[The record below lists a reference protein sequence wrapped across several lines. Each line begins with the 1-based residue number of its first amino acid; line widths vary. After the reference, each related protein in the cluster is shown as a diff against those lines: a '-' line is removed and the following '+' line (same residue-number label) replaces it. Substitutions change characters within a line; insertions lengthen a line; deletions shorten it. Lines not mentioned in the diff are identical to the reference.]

1 MAQIQQFTGLGMYD
15 EGGKFEVKQEFIDAA
30 RAKAIEEGK
39 KYYGDA
45 TNFEVFREGILNL
58 PDSAINFVA
67 RGAEGTG
74 ELFAGLASLVMKG
87 GQLATTTDPDKIT
100 QIMSEPS
107 FTKYMGAY
115 KGKLGKPNLFTSDIS
130 GIEENVDRV
139 GDVAYL
145 ASPVPMA
152 PFATGIPILFKAGK
166 AAKEGKENIVKDV
179 VKSFTQGDSGFRASA
194 GGKKVVSKVE
204 ELKNKQKLLK
214 KAYKDKEVL
223 KLNKIL
229 PNFAKLTEDEK
240 YEAAVSFVNILNS
253 PSKKLALYDLQKKI
267 AQGTKKTGR
276 PTGVDSVAAYANKK
290 NMIPEGLMGK
300 SSKETVQFEPKA
312 MRSNQEVIDVFNNL
326 KKWKSSKAGKLD
338 PTGRSLTGTN
348 LDEIMNIGELTPK
361 KRQDII
367 RILRDDL
374 DSIGLTDISRPGKI
388 KIPKNKSAQKLLEE
402 MNLTTFPKDFQFATS
417 GLLTT
422 PQKIQ
427 YNKIIASLDSAV
439 QAKGLKVGV
448 GTDFG
453 TKNIGNRMLRQAF
466 QNDIP
471 LTEIFKKLEK
481 VDIDGVADIIKRR
494 NMYNKKIQE
503 FIKLGYDVDKA
514 EIGHITAIAEDALLA
529 LDLDN
534 LVLQAAKANR
544 KETGLRNKI
553 KNILNNPEK
562 SPYKMEE
569 VIKELEDLGIETKVG
584 DKIYGKAKDIEKE
597 LRNLE
602 IGASDPIFGYPMK
615 DGGMMNINDIT
626 RSLKEF

>member
-1 MAQIQQFTGLGMYD
+1 MPGITNIDFLTRTVSNYAVGGPVPKEKEEVKLEGIDFLSKKLVSPEDFNPTPTYDDTGGSRLDANFKNFDPKFKMPESVMKGMKGVMSLLDPRKKIKYAIDAAMYSPAIMRSIKNFMMPEADTGLGFTMKMSD
-15 EGGKFEVKQEFIDAA
+15 EGTSV
-30 RAKAIEEGK
+30 
-39 KYYGDA
+39 
-45 TNFEVFREGILNL
+45 
-58 PDSAINFVA
+58 
-67 RGAEGTG
+67 G
-74 ELFAGLASLVMKG
+74 E
-87 GQLATTTDPDKIT
+87 
-100 QIMSEPS
+100 
-107 FTKYMGAY
+107 
-115 KGKLGKPNLFTSDIS
+115 
-130 GIEENVDRV
+130 
-139 GDVAYL
+139 
-145 ASPVPMA
+145 
-152 PFATGIPILFKAGK
+152 
-166 AAKEGKENIVKDV
+166 
-179 VKSFTQGDSGFRASA
+179 
-194 GGKKVVSKVE
+194 KVVSKVDE
-204 ELKNKQKLLK
+204 FKNKQKLLK
-214 KAYKDKEVL
+214 EAYKDKEVL

-229 PNFAKLTEDEK
+229 PNFAKLTDDEK

-374 DSIGLTDISRPGKI
+374 DNMGLTDISRPGKI
-388 KIPKNKSAQKLLEE
+388 KIPENKSAQKLLKE
-402 MNLTTFPKDFQFATS
+402 MNLTTFPQDFQFATS

-427 YNKIIASLDSAV
+427 YNKLIAALDSAV

-534 LVLQAAKANR
+534 IVLQAAKANR

-584 DKIYGKAKDIEKE
+584 NNIYGKSKDIEKE

-626 RSLKEF
+626 KSLRNF

>member
-1 MAQIQQFTGLGMYD
+1 MAGITDIDFLTRTVSNYAVGGPVPKEKEKEEVKLEGIDFLSKKLISPEDFNPTATYDDTGGSRLDANFKNFDPKFKMPESVLKGMRGVMSLLDPRKKIKYAIDAAMYSPAIMRSIKNFMMPEADTGLGFTMKMSD
-15 EGGKFEVKQEFIDAA
+15 EGTSV
-30 RAKAIEEGK
+30 
-39 KYYGDA
+39 
-45 TNFEVFREGILNL
+45 
-58 PDSAINFVA
+58 
-67 RGAEGTG
+67 G
-74 ELFAGLASLVMKG
+74 E
-87 GQLATTTDPDKIT
+87 
-100 QIMSEPS
+100 
-107 FTKYMGAY
+107 
-115 KGKLGKPNLFTSDIS
+115 
-130 GIEENVDRV
+130 
-139 GDVAYL
+139 
-145 ASPVPMA
+145 
-152 PFATGIPILFKAGK
+152 
-166 AAKEGKENIVKDV
+166 
-179 VKSFTQGDSGFRASA
+179 
-194 GGKKVVSKVE
+194 KVISKVDE
-204 ELKNKQKLLK
+204 FKNKQKLLK
-214 KAYKDKEVL
+214 EAYKDKEVL

-253 PSKKLALYDLQKKI
+253 PSKKLALYDLQRKI

-374 DSIGLTDISRPGKI
+374 DNIGLTDVARKGKI

>member
-1 MAQIQQFTGLGMYD
+1 MAGITDIDFLTRTVSNYAVGGPVPKEKEKEVKLEGIDFLSKKLISPEDFNPTATYDDTGGSRLDANFKNFDPKFKMPESVLKGMRGVMSLLDPRKKIKYAIDAAMYSPAIMRSIKNFMMPEADTGLGFTMKMSD
-15 EGGKFEVKQEFIDAA
+15 EGTSV
-30 RAKAIEEGK
+30 
-39 KYYGDA
+39 
-45 TNFEVFREGILNL
+45 
-58 PDSAINFVA
+58 
-67 RGAEGTG
+67 G
-74 ELFAGLASLVMKG
+74 E
-87 GQLATTTDPDKIT
+87 
-100 QIMSEPS
+100 
-107 FTKYMGAY
+107 
-115 KGKLGKPNLFTSDIS
+115 
-130 GIEENVDRV
+130 
-139 GDVAYL
+139 
-145 ASPVPMA
+145 
-152 PFATGIPILFKAGK
+152 
-166 AAKEGKENIVKDV
+166 
-179 VKSFTQGDSGFRASA
+179 
-194 GGKKVVSKVE
+194 KVISKVDE
-204 ELKNKQKLLK
+204 FKNKQKLLK
-214 KAYKDKEVL
+214 EAYKDKEVL

-253 PSKKLALYDLQKKI
+253 PSKKLALYDLQRKI

-602 IGASDPIFGYPMK
+602 IGASDAIFGIPYSK
-615 DGGMMNINDIT
+615 GGIVGIDHLT
-626 RSLKEF
+626 RPL

>member
-1 MAQIQQFTGLGMYD
+1 MPGITDIDFLTRTVSNYAVGGPVPKEKEKEEVRLEGIDFLSKKLVSPEDFNPTPTYDDTGGSRLDANFKNFDPKFKMPESVMKGMRGVMSLLDPRKKIKYAIDAAMYSPAIMRSIKNFMMPEADTGLGFTMKMSD
-15 EGGKFEVKQEFIDAA
+15 EGTSV
-30 RAKAIEEGK
+30 
-39 KYYGDA
+39 
-45 TNFEVFREGILNL
+45 
-58 PDSAINFVA
+58 
-67 RGAEGTG
+67 G
-74 ELFAGLASLVMKG
+74 E
-87 GQLATTTDPDKIT
+87 
-100 QIMSEPS
+100 
-107 FTKYMGAY
+107 
-115 KGKLGKPNLFTSDIS
+115 
-130 GIEENVDRV
+130 
-139 GDVAYL
+139 
-145 ASPVPMA
+145 
-152 PFATGIPILFKAGK
+152 
-166 AAKEGKENIVKDV
+166 
-179 VKSFTQGDSGFRASA
+179 
-194 GGKKVVSKVE
+194 KVISKVDE
-204 ELKNKQKLLK
+204 FKNKQKLLK

-240 YEAAVSFVNILNS
+240 YKAAVSFVNILNS
-253 PSKKLALYDLQKKI
+253 PSKKLALYDLQRKI

-338 PTGRSLTGTN
+338 PTGRSLTGEN

-367 RILRDDL
+367 RILRDNL
-374 DSIGLTDISRPGKI
+374 DNMGLTDISRPGKI
-388 KIPKNKSAQKLLEE
+388 KIPENKSAQKLLKE

-427 YNKIIASLDSAV
+427 YNKLIAALDSAV

-471 LTEIFKKLEK
+471 LTEIFKKLKK

-584 DKIYGKAKDIEKE
+584 DNIYGKAKDIEKE

-626 RSLKEF
+626 RSLREF

>member
-1 MAQIQQFTGLGMYD
+1 MPGITDIDFLTRTVRNYAVGGPVPKEKEKEEVKLEGIDFLSKKLVSPEDFNPTPTYDDTGGSRLDANFKNFDPKFKMPESVMKGMRGVMSLLDPRKKIKYAIDAAMYSPAIMRSIKNFMMPEADTGLGFTMRMSD
-15 EGGKFEVKQEFIDAA
+15 EGTSV
-30 RAKAIEEGK
+30 
-39 KYYGDA
+39 
-45 TNFEVFREGILNL
+45 
-58 PDSAINFVA
+58 
-67 RGAEGTG
+67 G
-74 ELFAGLASLVMKG
+74 E
-87 GQLATTTDPDKIT
+87 
-100 QIMSEPS
+100 
-107 FTKYMGAY
+107 
-115 KGKLGKPNLFTSDIS
+115 
-130 GIEENVDRV
+130 
-139 GDVAYL
+139 
-145 ASPVPMA
+145 
-152 PFATGIPILFKAGK
+152 
-166 AAKEGKENIVKDV
+166 
-179 VKSFTQGDSGFRASA
+179 
-194 GGKKVVSKVE
+194 KVISKVDE
-204 ELKNKQKLLK
+204 FKNKQKLLK
-214 KAYKDKEVL
+214 EAYKDKEVL

-229 PNFAKLTEDEK
+229 PNFAKLTDDEK

-253 PSKKLALYDLQKKI
+253 PSKKLALYDLQRKI
-267 AQGTKKTGR
+267 AQGTKKGGR

-300 SSKETVQFEPKA
+300 SSKQTVKFEPKA
-312 MRSNQEVIDVFNNL
+312 MRANQEVIDVFENL

-338 PTGRSLTGTN
+338 PTGRSLSGSE
-348 LDEIMNIGELTPK
+348 LDKIMNIEELTPK

-367 RILRDDL
+367 KILRDDL
-374 DSIGLTDISRPGKI
+374 DNIGLTDVARKGKI
-388 KIPKNKSAQKLLEE
+388 KIPENKSAQKLLKE
-402 MNLTTFPKDFQFATS
+402 MNLTTFPQDFQFATS

-427 YNKIIASLDSAV
+427 YNKIVAALDSAT
-439 QAKGLKVGV
+439 QAKGLKAGV
-448 GTDFG
+448 GTDFI
-453 TKNIGNRMLRQAF
+453 TKSIGNRMLRQAF

-471 LTEIFKKLEK
+471 LTEVFKKLEK

-534 LVLQAAKANR
+534 IVLQAAKANR

-584 DKIYGKAKDIEKE
+584 NNIYGKAKDIEKE

-626 RSLKEF
+626 RPL

>member
-1 MAQIQQFTGLGMYD
+1 MAGITNISFLTRPVQGYDNGGEIVNPNTAAQDLGISDSLTQDTITTFKPAQYLKNLVDQQVERIGPENLQDMSNRVTNRAVGEVSDRIAQTLKNKGYKISFDWKGFTNWMLGKD
-15 EGGKFEVKQEFIDAA
+15 AQGNPKPFKSAKENRQAVKNFIDKTPAGGA
-30 RAKAIEEGK
+30 RKIII
-39 KYYGDA
+39 
-45 TNFEVFREGILNL
+45 REGLNL
-58 PDSAINFVA
+58 VN
-67 RGAEGTG
+67 
-74 ELFAGLASLVMKG
+74 
-87 GQLATTTDPDKIT
+87 
-100 QIMSEPS
+100 QI
-107 FTKYMGAY
+107 A
-115 KGKLGKPNLFTSDIS
+115 PNLFDT
-130 GIEENVDRV
+130 
-139 GDVAYL
+139 
-145 ASPVPMA
+145 
-152 PFATGIPILFKAGK
+152 
-166 AAKEGKENIVKDV
+166 VKDAWSELTSTDERTSV
-179 VKSFTQGDSGFRASA
+179 GE
-194 GGKKVVSKVE
+194 KVISKVDE
-204 ELKNKQKLLK
+204 FKNKQKLLK
-214 KAYKDKEVL
+214 EAYKDKEVL

-253 PSKKLALYDLQKKI
+253 PSKKLALYDLQRKI

-584 DKIYGKAKDIEKE
+584 DNIYGKAKDIEKE

-602 IGASDPIFGYPMK
+602 IGASDAIFGIPYSK
-615 DGGMMNINDIT
+615 GGIVGIDHLT
-626 RSLKEF
+626 RPL

>member
-1 MAQIQQFTGLGMYD
+1 MAGITDIDFLTRTVSNYAVGGPVPKEKEKEVKLEGIDFLSKKLISPEDFNPTATYDDTGGSRLDANFKNFDPKFKMPESVLKGMRGVMSLLDPRKKIKYAIDAAMYSPAIMRSIKNFMMPEADTGLGFTMKMSD
-15 EGGKFEVKQEFIDAA
+15 EGTSV
-30 RAKAIEEGK
+30 
-39 KYYGDA
+39 
-45 TNFEVFREGILNL
+45 
-58 PDSAINFVA
+58 
-67 RGAEGTG
+67 G
-74 ELFAGLASLVMKG
+74 E
-87 GQLATTTDPDKIT
+87 
-100 QIMSEPS
+100 
-107 FTKYMGAY
+107 
-115 KGKLGKPNLFTSDIS
+115 
-130 GIEENVDRV
+130 
-139 GDVAYL
+139 
-145 ASPVPMA
+145 
-152 PFATGIPILFKAGK
+152 
-166 AAKEGKENIVKDV
+166 
-179 VKSFTQGDSGFRASA
+179 
-194 GGKKVVSKVE
+194 KVISKVDE
-204 ELKNKQKLLK
+204 FKNKQKLLK
-214 KAYKDKEVL
+214 EAYKDKEVL

-253 PSKKLALYDLQKKI
+253 PSKKLALYDLQRKI

>member
-1 MAQIQQFTGLGMYD
+1 MATEAEIKALEAKELLDERNKDYRTDFLATPLYTAGDISHFDLPKTMRPEIPYLDKAVQSGKGIFNALVGKRLKIPFNVLANLPEGVRSIKNLMMPEADTGLGFTMKMSD
-15 EGGKFEVKQEFIDAA
+15 EG
-30 RAKAIEEGK
+30 
-39 KYYGDA
+39 
-45 TNFEVFREGILNL
+45 
-58 PDSAINFVA
+58 
-67 RGAEGTG
+67 
-74 ELFAGLASLVMKG
+74 
-87 GQLATTTDPDKIT
+87 ATTGGNIT
-100 QIMSEPS
+100 
-107 FTKYMGAY
+107 
-115 KGKLGKPNLFTSDIS
+115 
-130 GIEENVDRV
+130 
-139 GDVAYL
+139 
-145 ASPVPMA
+145 
-152 PFATGIPILFKAGK
+152 
-166 AAKEGKENIVKDV
+166 
-179 VKSFTQGDSGFRASA
+179 
-194 GGKKVVSKVE
+194 KKVVSKVD

-214 KAYKDKEVL
+214 EAYKDKEVL

-229 PNFAKLTEDEK
+229 PNFAKLTDDEK
-240 YEAAVSFVNILNS
+240 YEAAISFVNVLDS
-253 PSKKLALYDLQKKI
+253 PTKKFALYDILKKTEKT
-267 AQGTKKTGR
+267 TKK
-276 PTGVDSVAAYANKK
+276 PTSIDSVYAYANRN

-312 MRSNQEVIDVFNNL
+312 MKSNQEIIDVFNNL
-326 KKWKSSKAGKLD
+326 KKWKSSKEGKLD
-338 PTGRSLTGTN
+338 LTGRSLSGTK
-348 LDEIMNIGELTPK
+348 LDEVMNIGELTPK

-367 RILRDDL
+367 KILRSDL
-374 DSIGLTDISRPGKI
+374 DNIGLTDVSRPGKI

-402 MNLTTFPKDFQFATS
+402 MGLTTFPRDFQFATS

-427 YNKIIASLDSAV
+427 YNKLIAALDSSA
-439 QAKGLKVGV
+439 QAKGLKVGA

-471 LTEIFKKLEK
+471 LTEVFKKLEK

-494 NMYNKKIQE
+494 NAYNNKIQE
-503 FIKLGYDVDKA
+503 FIQLGYDVDKA

-534 LVLQAAKANR
+534 LVLQSAKANR

-584 DKIYGKAKDIEKE
+584 DNIYGKAKDIEKE

-602 IGASDPIFGYPMK
+602 IGASDAIFGIPYSK
-615 DGGMMNINDIT
+615 GGIVGIDHLT
-626 RSLKEF
+626 RPL

>member
-1 MAQIQQFTGLGMYD
+1 MAGITDIDFLTRTVSNYAVGGPVPKEKEKEVKLEGIDFLSKKLISPEDFNPTATYDDTGGSRLDANFKNFDPKFKMPESVMKGMRGVMSLLDPRKKIKYAIDAAMYSPAIMRSIKNFMMPEADTGLGFTMKMSD
-15 EGGKFEVKQEFIDAA
+15 EGTSV
-30 RAKAIEEGK
+30 
-39 KYYGDA
+39 
-45 TNFEVFREGILNL
+45 
-58 PDSAINFVA
+58 
-67 RGAEGTG
+67 G
-74 ELFAGLASLVMKG
+74 E
-87 GQLATTTDPDKIT
+87 
-100 QIMSEPS
+100 
-107 FTKYMGAY
+107 
-115 KGKLGKPNLFTSDIS
+115 
-130 GIEENVDRV
+130 
-139 GDVAYL
+139 
-145 ASPVPMA
+145 
-152 PFATGIPILFKAGK
+152 
-166 AAKEGKENIVKDV
+166 
-179 VKSFTQGDSGFRASA
+179 
-194 GGKKVVSKVE
+194 KVISKVDE
-204 ELKNKQKLLK
+204 FKNKQKLLK
-214 KAYKDKEVL
+214 EAYKDKEVL

-253 PSKKLALYDLQKKI
+253 PSKKLALYDLQRKI

-374 DSIGLTDISRPGKI
+374 DSIGLIDISRPGKI

-402 MNLTTFPKDFQFATS
+402 MNLTTFPRDFQFATS